1 MFPDL
6 ADAAERT
13 RKSIDSARRDGLY
26 ARWSGLDGHGGDG
39 DDPWHGGGYVA
50 DGGCGSGGRG
60 EIP

>member
-1 MFPDL
+1 MPP
-6 ADAAERT
+6 
-13 RKSIDSARRDGLY
+13 SARARASIPHVDGLY